1 MKHTKHIIAAGLAL
15 LTAMSAAAQGD
26 STVTDYEYMTV
37 LTTDKNIKYEK
48 ATIQKITFGNGK
60 VKVYSS
66 EGIREFDQIDLKML
80 IFSNDMIVDNIQET
94 DASPQGVVFKKGTLS
109 NLNAPD
115 GTPVYVYSISGL
127 LFSTA
132 EVNQHAVSLSCL
144 PKATYIVKVG
154 KNAYKIQVE

>member
-60 VKVYSS
+60 VKVYSKNF
-66 EGIREFDQIDLKML
+66 GEFS
-80 IFSNDMIVDNIQET
+80 F
-94 DASPQGVVFKKGTLS
+94 
-109 NLNAPD
+109 
-115 GTPVYVYSISGL
+115 
-127 LFSTA
+127 
-132 EVNQHAVSLSCL
+132 
-144 PKATYIVKVG
+144 
-154 KNAYKIQVE
+154 